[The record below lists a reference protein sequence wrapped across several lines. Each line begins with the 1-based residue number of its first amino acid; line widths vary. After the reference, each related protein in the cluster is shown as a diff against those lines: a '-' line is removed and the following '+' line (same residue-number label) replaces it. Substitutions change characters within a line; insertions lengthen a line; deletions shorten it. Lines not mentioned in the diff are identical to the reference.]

1 MIAYPPARAYSAHLE
16 ADLPAQRRTVSSPAS
31 KAALSRRRA
40 TTAAA
45 ASPSFTA
52 ARDEQFVLTRQLEA
66 PFDLYRHLPF
76 RLATLTNLLA
86 LDRDADI
93 RRASSLGL
101 RELRVLLNVGSY
113 MPIRAADVAYQT
125 RLDTFTVSRAVKSL
139 LKLGL
144 ISLQRDTRDR
154 RAHFLMLTPAGRT
167 EYRRIT
173 AVLAARDRALE
184 RVLSDVERMQLDSLL
199 SRLEEFTESMLAG
212 HAERMVARGKRIS
225 ADQRELI
232 RWRKRSAPGC

>member
-1 MIAYPPARAYSAHLE
+1 MPT
-16 ADLPAQRRTVSSPAS
+16 QRRTVRPPAS
-31 KAALSRRRA
+31 KAAPAGRR
-40 TTAAA
+40 AA
-45 ASPSFTA
+45 ASVASPHFTA
-52 ARDEQFVLTRQLEA
+52 ARDRQFVLTRQLEA

-93 RRASSLGL
+93 RGASRLGL

-144 ISLQRDTRDR
+144 IALQGDARDR
-154 RAHFLMLTPAGRT
+154 RAHYLTLTPAGRA
-167 EYRRIT
+167 EYRRVT

-184 RVLSDVERMQLDSLL
+184 RLLSGAERLQLTSLL
-199 SRLEEFTESMLAG
+199 ARLEEFAESMLAG
-212 HAERMVARGKRIS
+212 HAERMLEQGKRIS

-232 RWRKRSAPGC
+232 RWRKRSAPGR